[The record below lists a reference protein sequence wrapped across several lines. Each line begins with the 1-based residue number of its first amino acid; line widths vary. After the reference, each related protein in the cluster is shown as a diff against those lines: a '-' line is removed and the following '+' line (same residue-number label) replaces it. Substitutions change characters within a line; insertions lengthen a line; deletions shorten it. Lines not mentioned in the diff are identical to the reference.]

1 MNLVKEEKELRLFYS
16 DLLLEYAAQDERIV
30 VVDADLMGASS
41 HVRFRSAYPERTIDA
56 GVAEA
61 NMIGT
66 AAGLSAMGKI
76 PFTHSFTTF
85 ASRRCM
91 DQVMLSV
98 AYAGLNVKM
107 VGSDPGVTAELNGG
121 THMGFEDIAVMRVI
135 PEMTIAEPAD
145 GAQLTQLFPQI
156 LEHYGPVYIRLARP
170 AAVRVTPDG
179 FSYTLGKAAVLK
191 AGGDVSI
198 FASGIMTA
206 EALEAA
212 DHLAEEGI
220 CAEVINIHT
229 IKPLDTETILR
240 STAKTGCA
248 VTAENANIIGGLGG
262 AMAETLAEG
271 GPVPMVR
278 VGVRDRFG
286 EVGYLEY
293 LQKALGLT
301 AADIVKAAK
310 KALDMKG

>member
-1 MNLVKEEKELRLFYS
+1 MRFVKEEKELRLFYS

-135 PEMTIAEPAD
+135 PEMTIVEPAD

-170 AAVRVTPDG
+170 AAVRVTPNG

-191 AGGDVSI
+191 AGSDISI
-198 FASGIMTA
+198 FSSGIMTA

-212 DHLAEEGI
+212 DLLAEEGI

-229 IKPLDTETILR
+229 IKPLDAEAILR

-262 AMAETLAEG
+262 AVAETLAEG
-271 GPVPMVR
+271 GPVPVVR

-293 LQKALGLT
+293 LKKALGLT
-301 AADIVKAAK
+301 ADDIVAAAK
-310 KALDMKG
+310 KALGMKG